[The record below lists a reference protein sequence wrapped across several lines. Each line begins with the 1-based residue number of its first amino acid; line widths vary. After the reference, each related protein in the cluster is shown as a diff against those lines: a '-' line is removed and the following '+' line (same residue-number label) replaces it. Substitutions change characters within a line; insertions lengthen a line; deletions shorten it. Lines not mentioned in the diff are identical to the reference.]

1 MGDVYPDN
9 MVEVHVRAYLYRWHT
24 KDEHEVSGMNYEV
37 CTGRRRRACLPVPAV
52 HLSLARNSSWRADML
67 QRRPVR
73 LLSGSAATRW
83 LA

>member
-1 MGDVYPDN
+1 MYPDN

-37 CTGRRRRACLPVPAV
+37 GPQSRLAADASSAPGRCT
-52 HLSLARNSSWRADML
+52 SWRLICGML

-73 LLSGSAATRW
+73 QG
-83 LA
+83 